1 MAGLGRCDR
10 VFGGGAG
17 AGGEDHVGGYAGERG
32 SAEFQ
37 PEYRWIEC
45 QTTGLRA
52 GRERVYAKNHR
63 FADEPADMDGIGRSY
78 AGQQGW
84 ELANRMRNCWYGI
97 ERRWKHTALFASHA
111 ESEPVSKSECRCVDS
126 WSRRCITTTF
136 SDGLPGGPEQRRA
149 RTLHY
154 RANRRYLVPRAES
167 MLCAVFA

>member
-17 AGGEDHVGGYAGERG
+17 AGGEDHVGDYAGQRG

-63 FADEPADMDGIGRSY
+63 FADDPADMDGIGRSY

-84 ELANRMRNCWYGI
+84 ELANRMRNCVG
-97 ERRWKHTALFASHA
+97 TALSEDGNTQHSSRQTPKASPCRNRSA
-111 ESEPVSKSECRCVDS
+111 GALIRGLGDVLPRRSLTDFPVDRSSFEGFSK
-126 WSRRCITTTF
+126 
-136 SDGLPGGPEQRRA
+136 
-149 RTLHY
+149 
-154 RANRRYLVPRAES
+154 
-167 MLCAVFA
+167 